1 MTSHE
6 NANKNIDNSTDEE
19 SSMLSNVNRKIR
31 TDVGDPEVEALYNKA
46 KKGKLIIQPGFQR
59 RSVWSNAK
67 ASQLIESALMGIP
80 LPVVYLAKE
89 KDEKVSVIDGQQRL
103 TSFIRFI
110 DGRYSLTGLKAFKE
124 LNNRKFAGIG
134 ESHREKILECT
145 IRTITFL
152 EDSDEDLKFDIF
164 ERLNSGSVSLNAQEL
179 RNCIYR
185 GKYNDLLRTLSGDKD
200 YKKIMNYKEPDK
212 RMRDVENVL
221 RFAAF
226 YFQGYPQYKPPMK
239 DFMNREMYK
248 RRDISSD
255 DAEKL
260 TLAFKKS
267 VSLILSMH
275 ESHHFSRFVKGSES
289 SQDGK
294 WEKAFNASLYD
305 ILMWSFAQD
314 EYDKHM
320 IMRNLDAIKEAY
332 ISIMVS
338 DDEFNDSIFRST
350 SAIKQVHTR
359 FEKWRIALE
368 KTISNQEKGT
378 RCFSRELK
386 EKLFKEN
393 PICAIC
399 NNKIAHIDD
408 AAVDHSEQYSM
419 GGKTIPDNA
428 RLTHRYCNATRS
440 RKE

>member
-1 MTSHE
+1 MTS
-6 NANKNIDNSTDEE
+6 
-19 SSMLSNVNRKIR
+19 VNRKIR
-31 TDVGDPEVEALYNKA
+31 TDVGDPEVQALHQKF
-46 KKGKLIIQPGFQR
+46 KKGKLITQPHFQR
-59 RSVWSNAK
+59 RSVWDNAK
-67 ASQLIESALMGIP
+67 ASQLIESALLGIP

-89 KDEKVSVIDGQQRL
+89 KEEKVSVIDGQQRL
-103 TSFIRFI
+103 TSFFRFI
-110 DGRYSLTGLKAFKE
+110 DGGYSLTGLKEFEE
-124 LNNRKFAGIG
+124 LNNKKFEGIG
-134 ESHREKILECT
+134 ESHQDKILECK

-152 EDSDEDLKFDIF
+152 EDSDENLKFDIF

-185 GKYNDLLRTLSGDKD
+185 GKYNDLLRSLSDDKD
-200 YKKIMNYKEPDK
+200 YKKIMNYKGPDK

-226 YFQGYPQYKPPMK
+226 YFQGYLQYKQPMK
-239 DFMNREMYK
+239 DFMNQEMK
-248 RRDISSD
+248 TRQDISPD
-255 DAEKL
+255 KAEEL

-267 VSLILSMH
+267 VSLIYSMH
-275 ESHHFSRFVKGSES
+275 EGHHFSRFAKGSEG

-294 WEKAFNASLYD
+294 WENTFNASLYD

-314 EYDKHM
+314 EYDKNM

-332 ISIMVS
+332 ISIMAS
-338 DDEFNDSIFRST
+338 DDEFNDSILLST
-350 SAIKQVHTR
+350 SSIKQVRTR
-359 FEKWRIALE
+359 FDKWRLALA
-368 KTISNQEKGT
+368 KTIGNQEKEP

-393 PICAIC
+393 PICALC

-408 AAVDHSEQYSM
+408 AAVDHIEQYWL

-440 RKE
+440 RNE

>member
-1 MTSHE
+1 MTS
-6 NANKNIDNSTDEE
+6 
-19 SSMLSNVNRKIR
+19 VNRKII
-31 TDVGDPEVEALYNKA
+31 TDVGDPEVDALHKKF

-59 RSVWSNAK
+59 RNVWVNAK
-67 ASQLIESALMGIP
+67 ASQLIESALLGIP

-89 KDEKVSVIDGQQRL
+89 KDEQVSVIDGQQRL
-103 TSFIRFI
+103 TSFFRFI
-110 DGRYSLTGLKAFKE
+110 DGDYSLTGLKVFNG

-134 ESHREKILECT
+134 DSHQEKILECT

-152 EDSDEDLKFDIF
+152 EDLEDSDKNLKFDIF
-164 ERLNSGSVSLNAQEL
+164 ERLNSGSVSLNPQEL

-185 GKYNDLLRTLSGDKD
+185 GKYNDLLKDLSADKK

-226 YFQGYPQYKPPMK
+226 YFQGYLQYKPPMK
-239 DFMNREMYK
+239 DFMNKEMNERK
-248 RRDISSD
+248 DISSD
-255 DAEKL
+255 EAEKL

-267 VSLILSMH
+267 VSLIFSMY
-275 ESHHFSRFVKGSES
+275 EGHHFSRFIKGSES

-320 IMRNLDAIKEAY
+320 IVRNLDAIKEAY

-350 SAIKQVHTR
+350 SAIKQVRTR
-359 FEKWRIALE
+359 FDKWRLALAE
-368 KTISNQEKGT
+368 TIGNQEKEP

-386 EKLFKEN
+386 EKLFKES
-393 PICAIC
+393 PICALC
-399 NNKIAHIDD
+399 NNKIAQIDD
-408 AAVDHSEQYSM
+408 AAVDHIEQYWM

-428 RLTHRYCNATRS
+428 RLAHRYCNVARS